1 MYTVIFRLAVIL
13 ICPAIVY
20 FGKIT
25 QTPAGVGIG
34 FAVGLFIVGIEYMV
48 AELNLLTLIT
58 GVLGIAVGIITSR
71 LVDYSVFQMGNE
83 EIYKVWDKYSL
94 LRFFAFGVLGFV
106 IALRK
111 APELDDLDKDLLKM
125 GKKRGSDLKILDC
138 NAIIDGRVAEVVE
151 THFLSGTLVVPR
163 FVLTEL
169 HRLADAEDPMKRAR
183 GRRGLDIL
191 ARLQEGHVVPVRILD
206 KDVPEIAEIEGK
218 VVKLAREMGARI
230 VTTDFNVNKVA
241 TLEGVTVLNVNDL
254 SSALKTVVLP
264 GETMSVFV
272 MKDGKEREQGVGF
285 LDDGTMVVV
294 EDGRRSVGKRLE
306 ATVTSIHQTSNGRMI
321 FAKARPEA
329 RPERQTA

>member
-20 FGKIT
+20 FGKIAP
-25 QTPAGVGIG
+25 TPAGLGIG

-94 LRFFAFGVLGFV
+94 LRFFGFGVLGFV

-329 RPERQTA
+329 RPERQAA

>member
-1 MYTVIFRLAVIL
+1 MYTVIFRLAVVL

-20 FGKIT
+20 FGKIAP
-25 QTPAGVGIG
+25 TPAGLGIG
-34 FAVGLFIVGIEYMV
+34 LAVGLFIVGIEYLV

-58 GVLGIAVGIITSR
+58 GVLGVAVGIIVSR

-321 FAKARPEA
+321 FAKARPEVRA
-329 RPERQTA
+329 ERLPA

>member
-1 MYTVIFRLAVIL
+1 MYTWLFRLSVVL
-13 ICPAIVY
+13 TCPAIVY
-20 FGKIT
+20 FAKISPNAT
-25 QTPAGVGIG
+25 GIAIGVG
-34 FAVGLFIVGIEYMV
+34 VGLLIVAIEYLI
-48 AELNLLTLIT
+48 AELNLLTIMA
-58 GVLGIAVGIITSR
+58 GVLGAAVGIIVAR
-71 LVDYSVFQMGNE
+71 LLDYMVIQIGNE
-83 EIYKVWDKYSL
+83 DLYKPWEKFTL
-94 LRFFAFGVLGFV
+94 LRFFALGVLGLV
-106 IALRK
+106 IAIRK
-111 APELDDLDKDLLKM
+111 FPELDDLDKDLLKM

-138 NAIIDGRVAEVVE
+138 NVIIDGRVAEVVE
-151 THFLSGTLVVPR
+151 THFLSGTVVVPR

-183 GRRGLDIL
+183 GRRGLDVL
-191 ARLQEGHVVPVRILD
+191 ARLQEGHIVPVRILD
-206 KDVPEIAEIEGK
+206 KDIPEIAEVEGK
-218 VVKLAREMGARI
+218 VVKLAREMGAKI

-272 MKDGKEREQGVGF
+272 MKEGKEREQGVGF

-321 FAKARPEA
+321 FAKAKPEA
-329 RPERQTA
+329 RVERQPA

>member
-1 MYTVIFRLAVIL
+1 MYTWLFRLAVIL
-13 ICPAIVY
+13 ICPAIVF
-20 FGKIT
+20 FGKISHNL
-25 QTPAGVGIG
+25 AGVGIG
-34 FAVGLFIVGIEYMV
+34 VAVGLAIVGIEYLI
-48 AELNLLTLIT
+48 AELNLLMIVA
-58 GVLGIAVGIITSR
+58 GVLGAAGGIIIAR
-71 LVDYSVFQMGNE
+71 VLDYMVLQTGNE
-83 EIYKVWDKYSL
+83 DLYRSWDKFAL
-94 LRFFAFGVLGFV
+94 LRFFALGVLGLVFAV
-106 IALRK
+106 RK
-111 APELDDLDKDLLKM
+111 FPELDDLDKDILKM
-125 GKKRGSDLKILDC
+125 GKKRGSELKILDC

-169 HRLADAEDPMKRAR
+169 HRLADSEDPMRRAR
-183 GRRGLDIL
+183 GRRGLDVL

-206 KDVPEIAEIEGK
+206 KDIPEIAEIEGK
-218 VVKLAREMGARI
+218 VVKLAREMGAKI

-321 FAKARPEA
+321 FAKARPE
-329 RPERQTA
+329 RQPA

>member
-1 MYTVIFRLAVIL
+1 MYTWLFRLVVVAV
-13 ICPAIVY
+13 CPAIVY
-20 FGKIT
+20 FGKIA
-25 QTPAGVGIG
+25 PNAAGIGVGL
-34 FAVGLFIVGIEYMV
+34 AVGAVIVGIEYMV

-58 GVLGIAVGIITSR
+58 GVLGTTVGIILSR
-71 LVDYSVFQMGNE
+71 LVDYTVFQMGNDE
-83 EIYKVWDKYSL
+83 VYKVWDRYSL
-94 LRFFAFGVLGFV
+94 LRFFAFGVLGLV

-125 GKKRGSDLKILDC
+125 GKKRGSDLKILDG

-163 FVLTEL
+163 FVLTDL
-169 HRLADAEDPMKRAR
+169 HRLADSEDPMKRAR
-183 GRRGLDIL
+183 GRRGLDML
-191 ARLQEGHVVPVRILD
+191 ARLQEGRVVPVRILD
-206 KDVPEIAEIEGK
+206 KDIPEIREVEGK
-218 VVKLAREMGARI
+218 VVKLAREMGAKI

-264 GETMSVFV
+264 GEAMSVFV
-272 MKDGKEREQGVGF
+272 MKDGKEREQGVGY

-294 EDGRRSVGKRLE
+294 EDGRRQVGKRVE

-321 FAKARPEA
+321 FAKAKPAERPQQA
-329 RPERQTA
+329 

>member
-1 MYTVIFRLAVIL
+1 MYTVIFRIAVIL

-20 FGKIT
+20 FGKIAP
-25 QTPAGVGIG
+25 TPAGLGIG
-34 FAVGLFIVGIEYMV
+34 FGVGLFIVGIEYLV

-58 GVLGIAVGIITSR
+58 GVLGVAVGIIVSR

-321 FAKARPEA
+321 FAKAKAEA
-329 RPERQTA
+329 RSERQPA

>member
-1 MYTVIFRLAVIL
+1 MYTWLFRLAVVL

-20 FGKIT
+20 FGKIAQNPT
-25 QTPAGVGIG
+25 GLGIG
-34 FAVGLFIVGIEYMV
+34 IGVGLFIVGIEYLI
-48 AELNLLTLIT
+48 AELNLLLIVA
-58 GVLGIAVGIITSR
+58 GVLGAAGGIIVAR
-71 LVDYSVFQMGNE
+71 VLDYMVFQIGNE
-83 EIYKVWDKYSL
+83 ELYRSWDKFAL
-94 LRFFAFGVLGFV
+94 LRFFALGVLGLVFAV
-106 IALRK
+106 RK
-111 APELDDLDKDLLKM
+111 FPELDDLDKDLMKM
-125 GKKRGSDLKILDC
+125 GKKRGSELKIIDC

-151 THFLSGTLVVPR
+151 THFLSGTIVVPR

-169 HRLADAEDPMKRAR
+169 HRLADSEDPMKRAR
-183 GRRGLDIL
+183 GRRGLDVL
-191 ARLQEGHVVPVRILD
+191 ARLQEGHVIPVRILD
-206 KDVPEIAEIEGK
+206 KDVPEISEIEGK
-218 VVKLAREMGARI
+218 VVKLAREMGAKI

-321 FAKARPEA
+321 FAKARPA
-329 RPERQTA
+329 ERVAA

>member
-1 MYTVIFRLAVIL
+1 MYTWLFRAGVIL
-13 ICPAIVY
+13 TCPAIVY
-20 FGKIT
+20 FGKIAP
-25 QTPAGVGIG
+25 TPMGMGIGVG
-34 FAVGLFIVGIEYMV
+34 VGLVIVAIELVV
-48 AELNLLTLIT
+48 AELNLLTMMVGL
-58 GVLGIAVGIITSR
+58 LGTAVGIIIAR
-71 LVDYSVFQMGNE
+71 LMDYMVFQIGNDDL
-83 EIYKVWDKYSL
+83 IKTWDKFAL
-94 LRFFAFGVLGFV
+94 LRFFALGVLGLV
-106 IALRK
+106 IAIRK
-111 APELDDLDKDLLKM
+111 FPELDDLDKDLLKM
-125 GKKRGSDLKILDC
+125 GKKRGADLKILDC

-169 HRLADAEDPMKRAR
+169 HRLADSEDPMKRAR
-183 GRRGLDIL
+183 GRRGLDVL
-191 ARLQEGHVVPVRILD
+191 ARLQEGVHVPVRILD
-206 KDVPEIAEIEGK
+206 KDIPDIAEIEGK
-218 VVKLAREMGARI
+218 VVKLAREMGAKI

-264 GETMSVFV
+264 GELMSVFV

-294 EDGRRSVGKRLE
+294 EDARRSVGKRVE

-329 RPERQTA
+329 RLERQPA

>member
-1 MYTVIFRLAVIL
+1 MYTVIFRVAVIL

-20 FGKIT
+20 FGKIAPN
-25 QTPAGVGIG
+25 PAGVGIG
-34 FAVGLFIVGIEYMV
+34 LAVGLVIVGVEYLV

-58 GVLGIAVGIITSR
+58 GVLGIAVGIIVSR
-71 LVDYSVFQMGNE
+71 LVDYSVFQLGDE

-94 LRFFAFGVLGFV
+94 LRFFAFGVLGLV

-125 GKKRGSDLKILDC
+125 GRKRGSDLKILDC
-138 NAIIDGRVAEVVE
+138 NAIIDGRVAEIVE
-151 THFLSGTLVVPR
+151 THFLSGSLVVPR

-183 GRRGLDIL
+183 GRRGLDVL
-191 ARLQEGHVVPVRILD
+191 ARLQEGHFVPVRILD
-206 KDVPEIAEIEGK
+206 KDIPEITEIEGK
-218 VVKLAREMGARI
+218 VVKLAREMGAKI

-264 GETMSVFV
+264 GEMMSVFV
-272 MKDGKEREQGVGF
+272 MKEGKEREQGVGF

-321 FAKARPEA
+321 FAKAKPA
-329 RPERQTA
+329 ERAAV